1 MKPMLYRR
9 PTLQQLERDVVNFNE
24 KGKEMENDWEA
35 GLPAEYKPSLEEQI
49 KAERDNMMQ
58 AIFPSE
64 RMRHASKIAKL
75 ENQLEDRKEYAKRL
89 ADCEEREEGI

>member
-1 MKPMLYRR
+1 MEPMLYRR
-9 PTLQQLERDVVNFNE
+9 PT
-24 KGKEMENDWEA
+24 
-35 GLPAEYKPSLEEQI
+35 SLEEQI